1 MLYVKNFRV
10 NLEQLRE
17 AEKNQT
23 VIQQLNNT
31 DYQQPSLL
39 YSELFTEKNCL
50 IIYSVLI
57 SLTVILTL
65 IRSFAF
71 YRFTIKASLRLHNN
85 MFKKIV
91 HATMHFFNS
100 NPSGRILNR
109 FSSDMGSIDEQLPL
123 IFLET
128 VQIAFLV
135 AATILVIGTLNPWM
149 YLPTVIMFVIFYIL
163 RMIYLKTS
171 RDVKRLEGTSKYD
184 DYSKDVYLV

>member
-1 MLYVKNFRV
+1 MFLKNCRV

-17 AEKNQT
+17 ADKHQT
-23 VIQQLNNT
+23 VLQQVNIT
-31 DYQQPSLL
+31 GYQQPKATPLL
-39 YSELFTEKNCL
+39 YSDIFTEKNCL

-65 IRSFAF
+65 TRSFAF

-91 HATMHFFNS
+91 YATMHFFNS

-135 AATILVIGTLNPWM
+135 AATIIVIGTLYPWM
-149 YLPTVIMFVIFYIL
+149 YLPTVIMFVIFYVL

-184 DYSKDVYLV
+184 DTV